1 LNRIEKVT
9 EYLKYTFTDE
19 ELLALSKTM
28 AKKNQDLGEVEADK
42 KRIVADFGAKVQT
55 FESEIAT
62 LARKVYSGY
71 EHRNVECEVTY
82 HTPEIGMKTITRTDT
97 GEIVREE
104 AMSTSERQEILPFT
118 VELPPC
124 NGEQAKAND

>member
-1 LNRIEKVT
+1 MNRVEKVT

-42 KRIVADFGAKVQT
+42 KRIVADFAAKVQA

-82 HTPEIGMKTITRTDT
+82 HAPEIGMKTITRTDT

-118 VELPPC
+118 MESGE

>member
-1 LNRIEKVT
+1 MNRVEKVT

-42 KRIVADFGAKVQT
+42 KRIVADFAAKVQA

-118 VELPPC
+118 MESGE